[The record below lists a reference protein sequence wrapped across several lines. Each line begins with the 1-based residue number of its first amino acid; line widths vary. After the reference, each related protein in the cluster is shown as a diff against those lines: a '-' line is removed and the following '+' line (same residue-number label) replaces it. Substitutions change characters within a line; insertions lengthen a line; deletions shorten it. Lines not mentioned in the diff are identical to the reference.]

1 MLAAEAKDSE
11 DEAEDTIVKHFGGK
25 NMSKSPQN
33 SKIGIPAT
41 CELPK
46 SVGELSTTPK
56 VPLNVDNTM
65 DMLLTPGKEKS
76 SGQASSFDNFDVLKA
91 LGRQNNTSG
100 ELYDPLNGTPD
111 PSKVAND
118 LTSTSGSA
126 ERSTQCNAKLSP
138 LSYLRK
144 SPRRS
149 SLPMYSGEVL
159 GNLSDCSKVPLGKV
173 SDDFDNFSLK
183 MEQAKDRFGSGHL
196 QTSME
201 EFDLGN
207 GGESSGLLPQKRTAD
222 VSYAGFK
229 SPKVSLNAK
238 PCFARS
244 PVVGDR
250 TQILEPTTLI
260 DSPGGTNSH
269 FPPGNNGLPVDE
281 TANLNASPNSLANIS
296 TTKTS
301 ISSKKSLT
309 CDVPFSESVA
319 TKTGEDNFSDG
330 KTPQLFFQSLR
341 TPASSTRPDIVDFGI
356 GGSIVGEKGKQEN
369 QQQDVESSP
378 SHKKVETVKSDK
390 PGNLSSHEGGNDLVT
405 KPLRKKMVAQKTLGS
420 RRKSTTTNILKDK
433 APSQNDAVI
442 HSVGVKE
449 TADHEKSSVS
459 VSMML
464 KISTPTVNDE
474 AVKEVEMRDA
484 LKSGDD
490 TENKNELIDDE
501 TEAPEYKLE
510 HELEKPLSDENSGDD
525 TENKNELIDD
535 ETEAP
540 EDKLEHELE
549 KPLSEEN
556 SGVVILTDKADTIME
571 ENSDK
576 AQHITNKCNT
586 SVHDDAMASEEGT
599 KGTEPEKAVC
609 DKSFEHVE
617 SNLDRGGVKG
627 KMNKGKK
634 RPIGRTKVKM
644 DIMKSKKGVDGEVTV
659 TENNEGTGTEKEKRV
674 LLPSGKN
681 KSCSIPTNKSENSI
695 EAEKENK
702 PVQNISQS
710 KECVG
715 KSNVT
720 LRKVNKKAGKVSPN
734 SSTSASEIP
743 NRVKTEPAWF
753 ILTGHRLQRKEYQQ
767 VIRRLKGRLCRDSH
781 QWSYQATHFINPDPI
796 RRTEKFFAAAAS
808 GRCVHSV

>member
-1 MLAAEAKDSE
+1 M
-11 DEAEDTIVKHFGGK
+11 
-25 NMSKSPQN
+25 
-33 SKIGIPAT
+33 
-41 CELPK
+41 
-46 SVGELSTTPK
+46 
-56 VPLNVDNTM
+56 DN
-65 DMLLTPGKEKS
+65 K
-76 SGQASSFDNFDVLKA
+76 
-91 LGRQNNTSG
+91 
-100 ELYDPLNGTPD
+100 
-111 PSKVAND
+111 
-118 LTSTSGSA
+118 
-126 ERSTQCNAKLSP
+126 
-138 LSYLRK
+138 
-144 SPRRS
+144 
-149 SLPMYSGEVL
+149 
-159 GNLSDCSKVPLGKV
+159 
-173 SDDFDNFSLK
+173 
-183 MEQAKDRFGSGHL
+183 
-196 QTSME
+196 
-201 EFDLGN
+201 
-207 GGESSGLLPQKRTAD
+207 
-222 VSYAGFK
+222 
-229 SPKVSLNAK
+229 
-238 PCFARS
+238 
-244 PVVGDR
+244 
-250 TQILEPTTLI
+250 
-260 DSPGGTNSH
+260 
-269 FPPGNNGLPVDE
+269 
-281 TANLNASPNSLANIS
+281 
-296 TTKTS
+296 
-301 ISSKKSLT
+301 
-309 CDVPFSESVA
+309 
-319 TKTGEDNFSDG
+319 
-330 KTPQLFFQSLR
+330 
-341 TPASSTRPDIVDFGI
+341 
-356 GGSIVGEKGKQEN
+356 
-369 QQQDVESSP
+369 
-378 SHKKVETVKSDK
+378 
-390 PGNLSSHEGGNDLVT
+390 
-405 KPLRKKMVAQKTLGS
+405 
-420 RRKSTTTNILKDK
+420 
-433 APSQNDAVI
+433 
-442 HSVGVKE
+442 
-449 TADHEKSSVS
+449 
-459 VSMML
+459 
-464 KISTPTVNDE
+464 
-474 AVKEVEMRDA
+474 
-484 LKSGDD
+484 
-490 TENKNELIDDE
+490 
-501 TEAPEYKLE
+501 TEAPENKQEDKLE
-510 HELEKPLSDENSGDD
+510 KILSEENSGDD

-609 DKSFEHVE
+609 DKSFELVE

-627 KMNKGKK
+627 MMNKGKK

-720 LRKVNKKAGKVSPN
+720 LRKVNKKAGKVSQN

-753 ILTGHRLQRKEYQQ
+753 ILTGHRPQRKEYQQ